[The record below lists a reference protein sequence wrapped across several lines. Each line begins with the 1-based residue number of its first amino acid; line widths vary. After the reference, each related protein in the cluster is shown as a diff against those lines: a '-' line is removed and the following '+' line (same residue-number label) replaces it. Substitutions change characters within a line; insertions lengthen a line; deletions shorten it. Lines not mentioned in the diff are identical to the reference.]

1 LPWGNF
7 DGVHLG
13 HQALFA
19 EAGRLAEAHEASVV
33 AVTFDVHPL
42 AVLRPGTEPPTIL
55 HRDQRAAALRAA
67 GADRVDWLEA
77 DASLLK
83 LEPREFLAMMVER
96 YRPLAM
102 VEGTNFRF
110 GKGRQGGP
118 ENLPDMAAT
127 MGFEARIA
135 PLSTVTLRDKTVVDV
150 SSSLVRW
157 LIGRGRMADVALC
170 LGRPLML
177 RGTVVEGEKRG
188 RTIGYPTLNLDCGR
202 QMLPCD
208 GVYGASISI
217 DGRAHAAA
225 VSIGPQAHVRLD
237 EADLRSARAR
247 LLGRPVW
254 RNGGP
259 GDASVGA
266 RPAKVPRRGRPAAA
280 TAGGHPDRAPVV
292 ECRYA
297 GGGGVGHM
305 LRTDAACRRLS
316 HR

>member
-1 LPWGNF
+1 MAERSVIAVGNF

-118 ENLPDMAAT
+118 ENLPHMAEA

-157 LIGRGRMADVALC
+157 LVGRGRLADVALC
-170 LGRPLML
+170 LGRPLVL

-225 VSIGPQAHVRLD
+225 VSIGRKPTFGSMKLTCEAHVLD
-237 EADLRSARAR
+237 YSGDLYGETVDLAMHRWVRDQRKYPSVADLQRQLQADTQT
-247 LLGRPVW
+247 V
-254 RNGGP
+254 
-259 GDASVGA
+259 
-266 RPAKVPRRGRPAAA
+266 
-280 TAGGHPDRAPVV
+280 
-292 ECRYA
+292 
-297 GGGGVGHM
+297 
-305 LRTDAACRRLS
+305 RRLWNADMLGAAELATC
-316 HR
+316 